1 MCDTNVRLLFAGP
14 ALLVDETTEAM
25 FSVFEMFVQLHDKA
39 PNSIISDGQQSI
51 VLAVEELRKNEF
63 FTGAHMLDPWHLLK
77 IVKAKIK
84 GSEITKVAKLAQIE
98 RFDGTQLS

>member
-1 MCDTNVRLLFAGP
+1 MSGCCLPGLLFWW
-14 ALLVDETTEAM
+14 TKQQKQC
-25 FSVFEMFVQLHDKA
+25 SQYSRCLHDKA
-39 PNSIISDGQQSI
+39 PNSTISDGQQSI